1 MTKEQKHDL
10 RLLEKDIQKTIKR
23 QGVLKSLKMIS
34 NCVYCKMEE
43 FFIYAVYFVQLKNK
57 GYELVLRINI
67 KPYVYDD
74 LFWELLNMADNNQ
87 KDSLRANGAF
97 ACPSLELKEIA
108 YEIVSLDSLEELV
121 SNAMLEF
128 KRETELFINQVHK
141 EYGDF
146 NSYILEQSGI
156 LDERLLKML
165 AYICN
170 ENYSDAMKLATSEI
184 ELGNRGG
191 YSNEGKDIYK
201 HILNYCMIKM

>member
-165 AYICN
+165 AYICH